1 MGWVLLI
8 SAICIEGVATT
19 FLKLSFGFSKLGYG
33 AAALGCYALSFT
45 AFSLTLKKLP
55 MSLSYPVLAGGVA
68 ILVMAVGILGFKE
81 TVSPIKLVSVFLIVT
96 GVIGL
101 RVG

>member
-19 FLKLSFGFSKLGYG
+19 FLKLSSGFSRFGYG

-45 AFSLTLKKLP
+45 AFSLTLKLP